1 MGIFSRLTGGG
12 DSAPSSST
20 STPDPAPAVTPVRS
34 ACPAAAPTPAGRERT
49 VIAGG
54 SKIVGDVVG
63 STELYVEGRVE
74 GQIRVQHR
82 VEIGP
87 TGEVRGQI
95 KAQSLRIGGK
105 VYGNVSGQEKVEVL
119 TTGLL
124 EGDVHSPKLSI
135 SEGGFFKGSV
145 DMSEVVDKS
154 KPKTNEPA
162 QSGDKPHPQGLAEAQ
177 KSDETK
183 AGALAA
189 ATGPASA
196 VSPGGKSGQPGNPPG
211 AGGGQANLNKGRNG
225 K

>member
-12 DSAPSSST
+12 DSAPSSSSS
-20 STPDPAPAVTPVRS
+20 STPDPVPIVPPVRS
-34 ACPAAAPTPAGRERT
+34 ATPAAAPSPAGRERT

-63 STELYVEGRVE
+63 NTELYVEGRVE
-74 GQIRVQHR
+74 GHIRVQHR

-87 TGEVRGQI
+87 NGEVRGQI
-95 KAQSLRIGGK
+95 HAQSLRIGGK
-105 VYGNVSGQEKVEVL
+105 VHGNVSGQEKVEVL

-154 KPKTNEPA
+154 KPKTSEPA
-162 QSGDKPHPQGLAEAQ
+162 KTADKPRPAVEAE
-177 KSDETK
+177 KNDEAK
-183 AGALAA
+183 AA
-189 ATGPASA
+189 APVAAPASVSGGQQANTSGGGPA
-196 VSPGGKSGQPGNPPG
+196 GN
-211 AGGGQANLNKGRNG
+211 ANKGRNG

>member
-12 DSAPSSST
+12 DSAPSSSSS
-20 STPDPAPAVTPVRS
+20 STPDPAPIVPPVRS
-34 ACPAAAPTPAGRERT
+34 TTPAAAPSPAGRERT

-63 STELYVEGRVE
+63 NTELYVEGRVE
-74 GQIRVQHR
+74 GHIRVQHR

-87 TGEVRGQI
+87 NGEVRGQI
-95 KAQSLRIGGK
+95 HAQSLRIGGK
-105 VYGNVSGQEKVEVL
+105 VHGNVSGQEKVEVL

-154 KPKTNEPA
+154 KPKTSEPA
-162 QSGDKPHPQGLAEAQ
+162 KTADKPRPQGVVEAE
-177 KSDETK
+177 KNDEAK
-183 AGALAA
+183 AA
-189 ATGPASA
+189 APASA
-196 VSPGGKSGQPGNPPG
+196 PASGSGGQPANTS
-211 AGGGQANLNKGRNG
+211 GGGPAGNANKGRNG